1 MTTRHLLIAILLLPT
16 LLFAQTVPPPSDQG
30 PIVGLYTTAE
40 MGDDTDVFLEIT
52 EVPQQFEVHAII
64 SHPGVDSVAGVEFRI
79 NQSPE
84 FEAAS
89 YYLSS
94 VNGDPGWCGMDW
106 PNVLM
111 GFSTP
116 RPAVD
121 GHAWVLTA
129 TYLVGA
135 EFGDGTFSLGPT
147 PVQSIPGEMAIA
159 QGDNPDNLIVIRPNS
174 EGLAHDQPVFHITAG
189 TVPVT
194 GRTLT
199 TVKALFH

>member
-16 LLFAQTVPPPSDQG
+16 LLCAQSVPPPSDQG
-30 PIVGLYTTAE
+30 PIIGLYTTAE
-40 MGDDTDVFLEIT
+40 MGDDTAVFLEVT
-52 EVPQQFEVHAII
+52 EFPQQFEIHAII
-64 SHPGVDSVAGVEFRI
+64 SYPGVESVSGCEFRI
-79 NQSPE
+79 SLSPE

-94 VNGDPGWCGMDW
+94 VNGEAGWCGMDW

-116 RPAVD
+116 RPVVD

-129 TYLVGA
+129 TYLVAA
-135 EFGDGTFSLGPT
+135 EFGDGWFYLGPT
-147 PVQSIPGEMAIA
+147 SVQSIPGEMAIA
-159 QGDNPDNLIVIRPNS
+159 EGDNPDNLIVIRPNS
-174 EGLAHDQPVFHITAG
+174 DGLDHDQPVFQVTAG
-189 TVPVT
+189 TVPVI